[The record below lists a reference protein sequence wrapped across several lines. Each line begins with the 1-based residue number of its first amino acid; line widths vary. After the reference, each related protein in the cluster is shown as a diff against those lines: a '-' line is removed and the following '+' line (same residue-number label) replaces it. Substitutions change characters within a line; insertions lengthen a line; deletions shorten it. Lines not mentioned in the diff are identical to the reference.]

1 MHCSTSNIHPLRCGS
16 GCISKVMSRP
26 SIDTTLERAAQVTGR
41 VCGGVGVG
49 LGGGGGVDWGRVGGR
64 VALLGEISFG
74 VCGLCSW
81 ALVGA
86 LDLFVHKCL
95 QLT

>member
-1 MHCSTSNIHPLRCGS
+1 MYFEGNEATVNRYDAQASGASNWS
-16 GCISKVMSRP
+16 GVW
-26 SIDTTLERAAQVTGR
+26 
-41 VCGGVGVG
+41 GVG

-95 QLT
+95 QMT

>member
-1 MHCSTSNIHPLRCGS
+1 MYFEGNEPTVNRYDAQASGASDWSGVWGGS
-16 GCISKVMSRP
+16 GSVRVVV
-26 SIDTTLERAAQVTGR
+26 SI
-41 VCGGVGVG
+41 GVV
-49 LGGGGGVDWGRVGGR
+49 WRW
-64 VALLGEISFG
+64 LGEISFG

>member
-1 MHCSTSNIHPLRCGS
+1 MYFEGNEATVNRYDAQASGASNWS
-16 GCISKVMSRP
+16 GVW
-26 SIDTTLERAAQVTGR
+26 
-41 VCGGVGVG
+41 GVGVG
-49 LGGGGGVDWGRVGGR
+49 PGGGVDWGRVGGR
-64 VALLGEISFG
+64 VAVLGEISFG

>member
-1 MHCSTSNIHPLRCGS
+1 MR
-16 GCISKVMSRP
+16 RP
-26 SIDTTLERAAQVTGR
+26 SIDTTLKRAAQVTGR
-41 VCGGVGVG
+41 VCGGVGP
-49 LGGGGGVDWGRVGGR
+49 GGGGGVDWGR